1 MITINLKGR
10 EIPLAFTT
18 LEMKTLQEEIMTP
31 ISKAINLTLGRTPED
46 SKDKSLYGSAEHLEA
61 AAKMIRILGN
71 AGLEEAGEEPN
82 LTDKFVMRALKPTEL
97 AGAISICMDAMTE
110 GMASEI
116 PEKKKT
122 GPVDVVLEEIQKKK
136 EKDG

>member
-1 MITINLKGR
+1 MELN
-10 EIPLAFTT
+10 
-18 LEMKTLQEEIMTP
+18 QEF
-31 ISKAINLTLGRTPED
+31 D
-46 SKDKSLYGSAEHLEA
+46 
-61 AAKMIRILGN
+61 
-71 AGLEEAGEEPN
+71 
-82 LTDKFVMRALKPTEL
+82 